1 MESRK
6 IVIKKYENR
15 RLYDTSNSRYVNL
28 DDIAQIV
35 REGSEVRVIDA
46 VSGEDL
52 TRLVMTQIV
61 VESAKEPDSGFPLD
75 MLRQM
80 VIASG
85 KASREGLLGYMKTM
99 FDMYQKAYRTFTPGI
114 GPFDF
119 EPPKAD
125 AAGGSAAAP
134 AAGAETGESA
144 ASARSDSAGGVPRTP
159 APLAEQHSIDALNER
174 IAELE
179 RLVLKQSK
187 SRNAGDT
194 RRKREIG

>member
-1 MESRK
+1 MQFAK
-6 IVIKKYENR
+6 VIVKKYENR

-28 DDIAQIV
+28 DDIAEMV
-35 REGSEVRVIDA
+35 RDGSEVQVINS
-46 VSGEDL
+46 VTGQDL

-99 FDMYQKAYRTFTPGI
+99 FDMYQKAYLTFTPGI

-125 AAGGSAAAP
+125 AAGGSEAAP
-134 AAGAETGESA
+134 ATGTETGETA
-144 ASARSDSAGGVPRTP
+144 ANARSDS
-159 APLAEQHSIDALNER
+159 
-174 IAELE
+174 
-179 RLVLKQSK
+179 
-187 SRNAGDT
+187 
-194 RRKREIG
+194 